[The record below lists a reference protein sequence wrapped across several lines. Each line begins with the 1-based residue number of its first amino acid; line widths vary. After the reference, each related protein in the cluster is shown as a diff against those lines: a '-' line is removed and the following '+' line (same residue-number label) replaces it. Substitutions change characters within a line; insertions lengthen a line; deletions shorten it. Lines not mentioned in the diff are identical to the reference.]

1 MKKRFIAGVVCPK
14 CGALDT
20 IMAVNDTE
28 QQVLIRD
35 CIDCGFTDRPQADPT
50 ALSIGDLKGLMSI
63 IDVASARGSFRAGEM
78 AGVGTLYN
86 KLSAFL
92 AKVAPTEG
100 QPGAVGS
107 EAPKE
112 K

>member
-1 MKKRFIAGVVCPK
+1 MAKEEVKKKEETVEATATATAQTTAP
-14 CGALDT
+14 A
-20 IMAVNDTE
+20 NE
-28 QQVLIRD
+28 Q
-35 CIDCGFTDRPQADPT
+35 PQPDPT

>member
-1 MKKRFIAGVVCPK
+1 MAKEEVKKKEETVEATATATAQPT
-14 CGALDT
+14 AP
-20 IMAVNDTE
+20 ANE
-28 QQVLIRD
+28 Q
-35 CIDCGFTDRPQADPT
+35 PQPQPDPT

-92 AKVAPTEG
+92 AKVAPAEG

>member
-1 MKKRFIAGVVCPK
+1 MAKDEAKKKEETVEATATATAQPT
-14 CGALDT
+14 AP
-20 IMAVNDTE
+20 VNE
-28 QQVLIRD
+28 Q
-35 CIDCGFTDRPQADPT
+35 PDPT

-92 AKVAPTEG
+92 AKVAPTES
-100 QPGAVGS
+100 QPGAKGT

>member
-1 MKKRFIAGVVCPK
+1 MAKEEVKKTQETVEATAKATAQPTAPAG
-14 CGALDT
+14 
-20 IMAVNDTE
+20 E
-28 QQVLIRD
+28 Q
-35 CIDCGFTDRPQADPT
+35 PQPDPT

>member
-1 MKKRFIAGVVCPK
+1 
-14 CGALDT
+14 
-20 IMAVNDTE
+20 
-28 QQVLIRD
+28 
-35 CIDCGFTDRPQADPT
+35 
-50 ALSIGDLKGLMSI
+50 MSI

-92 AKVAPTEG
+92 AKVAPTET
-100 QPGAVGS
+100 QPGAKGT

>member
-1 MKKRFIAGVVCPK
+1 MAKEEVKKTEETVEATATATAQPT
-14 CGALDT
+14 AP
-20 IMAVNDTE
+20 VNE
-28 QQVLIRD
+28 Q
-35 CIDCGFTDRPQADPT
+35 PDPT

-92 AKVAPTEG
+92 AKVAPTET
-100 QPGAVGS
+100 QPGAKGT

>member
-1 MKKRFIAGVVCPK
+1 MAKDEVKKKEETVEATATATAQPT
-14 CGALDT
+14 AP
-20 IMAVNDTE
+20 VNE
-28 QQVLIRD
+28 Q
-35 CIDCGFTDRPQADPT
+35 PQPDPT

>member
-1 MKKRFIAGVVCPK
+1 MAKEEVKKKEETVEATATATAQPT
-14 CGALDT
+14 AP
-20 IMAVNDTE
+20 ANE
-28 QQVLIRD
+28 Q
-35 CIDCGFTDRPQADPT
+35 PQPDPT